1 VTSQSYTVTNLNFGT
16 TYLFVVEVRNSYGYS
31 QLSNALQ
38 MLCAFKPDPPTLI
51 STSNEAD
58 RVKVEWNEA
67 IANGSPIT
75 EFRVYIQESD

>member
-1 VTSQSYTVTNLNFGT
+1 
-16 TYLFVVEVRNSYGYS
+16 
-31 QLSNALQ
+31 